1 MRLMLAILV
10 GIIGGFILGIA
21 LSSFIGVI
29 GWTFFGKALGIKFLP
44 FYTSGLCAIIVPI
57 IDQKNR

>member
-10 GIIGGFILGIA
+10 GIIGGFILGIT

-29 GWTFFGKALGIKFLP
+29 G
-44 FYTSGLCAIIVPI
+44 
-57 IDQKNR
+57 